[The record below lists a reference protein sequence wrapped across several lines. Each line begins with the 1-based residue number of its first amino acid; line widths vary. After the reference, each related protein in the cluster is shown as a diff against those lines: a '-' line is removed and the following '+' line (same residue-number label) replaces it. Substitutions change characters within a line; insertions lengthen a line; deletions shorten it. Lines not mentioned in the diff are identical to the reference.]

1 MTPSLLK
8 YNCGTHFLSYRIAP
22 MVRLPKNVFKLMDS
36 TQKSSSD
43 KSDDITYG
51 IAVEDLEDH

>member
-1 MTPSLLK
+1 
-8 YNCGTHFLSYRIAP
+8 